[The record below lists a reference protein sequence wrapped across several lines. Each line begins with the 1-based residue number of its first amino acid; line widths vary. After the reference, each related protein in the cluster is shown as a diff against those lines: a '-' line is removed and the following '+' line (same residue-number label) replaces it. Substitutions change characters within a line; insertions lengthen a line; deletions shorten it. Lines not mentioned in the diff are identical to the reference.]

1 MSVTLRE
8 VLEFSSYKP
17 LENQQDAKWLL
28 SRRNEFEEL
37 LEGAES
43 LLEDLAEQQIE
54 DENDLRAELAEEYVE
69 QSRIEEY

>member
-8 VLEFSSYKP
+8 VLEFSGYKP
-17 LENQQDAKWLL
+17 PENQQDATWLL
-28 SRRNEFEEL
+28 SRRNEFTEL

-54 DENDLRAELAEEYVE
+54 DENDLRAELAEEYAE
-69 QSRIEEY
+69 RSRLEEY

>member
-8 VLEFSSYKP
+8 VLEFSGYKP
-17 LENQQDAKWLL
+17 LNNRQDATWLL
-28 SRRNEFEEL
+28 SRRNEFTEL

-54 DENDLRAELAEEYVE
+54 DENDLRAELAEEYAE
-69 QSRIEEY
+69 RSRLEEY

>member
-8 VLEFSSYKP
+8 VLKFSGYKP
-17 LENQQDAKWLL
+17 LNNRQDATWLL
-28 SRRNEFEEL
+28 SRRKEFEEL

-54 DENDLRAELAEEYVE
+54 DENDLRAELAEEYAE
-69 QSRIEEY
+69 RSRLEEY

>member
-8 VLEFSSYKP
+8 VLEFSGYKP

-28 SRRNEFEEL
+28 SRRNEFTEL

-54 DENDLRAELAEEYVE
+54 DENDLRAELAEEYAE
-69 QSRIEEY
+69 QSRLEEY